1 MDKKSLKM
9 PKTVHLKNW
18 SLWSNG
24 VTRQVNF
31 NETKIGGKCQAWKS
45 KMRHFW
51 WFSNTVRRKTLLVD
65 RSEFS
70 ILNIRPYCWCK
81 DIPLRTSAWMS
92 NAHVGWNTRS
102 EKKVPGF
109 SGSKF
114 LISLMIGVLV
124 PSMNFYQLVDIFA
137 QSLLWN

>member
-1 MDKKSLKM
+1 MKITEKVSFNIASEASYVIIWWPKELQKLMKNAKM
-9 PKTVHLKNW
+9 EKFKWDLF
-18 SLWSNG
+18 G
-24 VTRQVNF
+24 
-31 NETKIGGKCQAWKS
+31 
-45 KMRHFW
+45 
-51 WFSNTVRRKTLLVD
+51 WFSNTVHRKTLLVD